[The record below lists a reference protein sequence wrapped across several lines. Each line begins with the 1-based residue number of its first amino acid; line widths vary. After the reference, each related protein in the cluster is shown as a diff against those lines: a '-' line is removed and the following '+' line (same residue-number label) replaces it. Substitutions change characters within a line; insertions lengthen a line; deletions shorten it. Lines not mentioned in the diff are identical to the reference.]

1 MGKNQAPLS
10 DEENDLM
17 GLFQR
22 FNDIISANLNDM
34 VDRFED
40 PEKML
45 KQAVREME
53 TAIIEA
59 RRETAR
65 AMASEK
71 LAGKELAESERQS
84 HDWVK
89 RAEQAV
95 RAGDDAMARKALG
108 RKQEH
113 DKVSAALRD
122 QAAATTEASQSLRRQ
137 LEAMQS
143 KLAEATRRLGTL
155 VARQKAAAV
164 RAKIQAGVGEVE
176 MNSDAFDK
184 FERLRKKVDRVEA
197 ETEALR
203 ELETGESA
211 SRNDE
216 IASAG
221 DAGVEAELA
230 ELKKKLG

>member
-1 MGKNQAPLS
+1 
-10 DEENDLM
+10 M

-45 KQAVREME
+45 KQAAREMA
-53 TAIIEA
+53 TAITEA

-84 HDWVK
+84 ADWGK

-95 RAGDDAMARKALG
+95 RAGDDAMARKALK

-122 QAAATTEASQSLRRQ
+122 QTAAAAEASQTLRRQ
-137 LEAMQS
+137 LEAMQA
-143 KLAEATRRLGTL
+143 KLAEATRRLG
-155 VARQKAAAV
+155 AIAAQQKAAEV
-164 RAKIQAGVGEVE
+164 RAKIQAGMGNVE
-176 MNSDAFDK
+176 MNGDAFDK
-184 FERLRKKVDRVEA
+184 SERLRKKVDRVEA

-203 ELETGESA
+203 ELEAGESD
-211 SRNDE
+211 SLNDE
-216 IASAG
+216 TVSAD

>member
-1 MGKNQAPLS
+1 
-10 DEENDLM
+10 M

-53 TAIIEA
+53 AAIIEA

-84 HDWVK
+84 GDWEK

-95 RAGDDAMARKALG
+95 RAGDDAMARKALI

-122 QAAATTEASQSLRRQ
+122 QTAATSEAAHTLRRQ
-137 LEAMQS
+137 LEAMQA

-164 RAKIQAGVGEVE
+164 RAKIQAGVGDVE
-176 MNSDAFDK
+176 MNSEAFDK

-216 IASAG
+216 TTSAG
-221 DAGVEAELA
+221 DGGVEAELA

>member
-1 MGKNQAPLS
+1 
-10 DEENDLM
+10 M
-17 GLFQR
+17 GLFGR
-22 FNDIISANLNDM
+22 VGDILSANLNDM

-53 TAIIEA
+53 AAIVEA

-65 AMASEK
+65 AMAAEK
-71 LAGKELAESERQS
+71 LAAKELADSERQS
-84 HDWVK
+84 RDWQT

-95 RAGDDAMARKALG
+95 RSGDDALARKALA

-122 QAAATTEASQSLRRQ
+122 QTAAASEASRTLRHQ
-137 LEAMQS
+137 LEAMQAKVS
-143 KLAEATRRLGTL
+143 EAKRRIGTL
-155 VARQKAAAV
+155 SARQKAAAV
-164 RAKIQAGVGEVE
+164 RARMQAGVEDVAV
-176 MNSDAFDK
+176 NTDAFDK

-197 ETEALR
+197 ETEALQ
-203 ELETGESA
+203 ELQTGL
-211 SRNDE
+211 
-216 IASAG
+216 ASARVEEP
-221 DAGVEAELA
+221 AGRRDESVDAELA